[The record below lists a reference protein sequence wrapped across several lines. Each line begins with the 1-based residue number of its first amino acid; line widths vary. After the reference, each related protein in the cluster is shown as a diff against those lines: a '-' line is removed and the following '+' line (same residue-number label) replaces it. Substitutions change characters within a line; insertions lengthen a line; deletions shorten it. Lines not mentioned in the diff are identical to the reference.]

1 MIIDILTIFPGFFEG
16 PFRESL
22 LGKAIAEGIV
32 RIRIHDIRNYTT
44 DRHRTVDDRPF
55 GGGAGMVMKP
65 EPIVKALDELR
76 SEPPSPKVILLTPK
90 GHLFNQNLAR
100 SWSKLE
106 RLVLI
111 CGRYEGI
118 DERVSFFVDDEV
130 SIGDYVLSGGEVAA
144 VVIVDAVVR
153 LVSGVVGNKASTETE
168 SFERGLLEYP
178 HYTRPRVFRG
188 YEVPEV
194 LLSGNH
200 ERIRKWRLLQS
211 LLLTKARRPD
221 LFQRL
226 ILSKEEKKL
235 LETFDKAGA
244 IP

>member
-22 LGKAIAEGIV
+22 LGKAITEGIV
-32 RIRIHDIRNYTT
+32 KIRIHDFRNYTT

-65 EPIVKALDELR
+65 EPIVKALDDFRNET
-76 SEPPSPKVILLTPK
+76 PPPKVILLTPR
-90 GHLFNQNLAR
+90 GRLFSQNLAR
-100 SWSKLE
+100 AWSQLE

-111 CGRYEGI
+111 CGRYEGV
-118 DERVSFFVDDEV
+118 DERVSFFVDEEV
-130 SIGDYVLSGGEVAA
+130 SIGDYVLSGGEAAA

-153 LVSGVVGNKASTETE
+153 LIPGVVGNRASTETE
-168 SFERGLLEYP
+168 SFERGLIEHP

-194 LLSGNH
+194 LLSGDH

-211 LLLTKARRPD
+211 LLVTRSRRPD
-221 LFQRL
+221 LFEKL
-226 ILSKEEKKL
+226 VLSEEEKKL
-235 LETFDKAGA
+235 LDAFDKTGA
-244 IP
+244 MP